1 MFSLSIT
8 PSRGWSALT
17 LNGTMSG
24 SGGYGRTF
32 GPGADIGTTKSSAR
46 YFLFVEM
53 HDHVPKKE
61 RMERTMT
68 GPSLSA

>member
-32 GPGADIGTTKSSAR
+32 GPGADVGATKNSAR

-53 HDHVPKKE
+53 HEPSSKKE
-61 RMERTMT
+61 RPDRLAGM
-68 GPSLSA
+68 SLSA